1 MEVFGMGQKVLVA
14 THNKG
19 KIAEFKEMMRDLALD
34 WIGLADIGVTSDVA
48 ETGTTFEE
56 NAILKAK
63 AYAAESGLLTLADD
77 SGLEVDALDGQ
88 PGVYT
93 ARYGGQ
99 ALTSKER
106 YELLLKN
113 LAGIPWEART
123 ARFRCVIAL
132 VGEEG
137 LLGTAAGTC
146 EGVIAMQPAGE
157 GGFGYDPV
165 FYLPDKGLTMAQ
177 LPPGEK
183 HGISHRG
190 RAVAAVVPLL
200 RNVIGEE

>member
-99 ALTSKER
+99 ALTSKETR
-106 YELLLKN
+106 PRPLSLP
-113 LAGIPWEART
+113 A
-123 ARFRCVIAL
+123 FRAK
-132 VGEEG
+132 
-137 LLGTAAGTC
+137 
-146 EGVIAMQPAGE
+146 QPAGRISRRSM
-157 GGFGYDPV
+157 GGCRSRPV
-165 FYLPDKGLTMAQ
+165 CNLR
-177 LPPGEK
+177 
-183 HGISHRG
+183 SVS
-190 RAVAAVVPLL
+190 RAKDLRSTRACAAASKRSAIFFRPA
-200 RNVIGEE
+200 RPRRSSW